1 MVVVG
6 SRRRYVVV
14 GLAAMAAVGALGAV
28 VWSHG
33 EGLRWLSDSDLLHDR
48 RDRFAEAID
57 RLLRGEDLRAVAL

>member
-1 MVVVG
+1 
-6 SRRRYVVV
+6 
-14 GLAAMAAVGALGAV
+14 MAAVGALGAV